1 MLRTSKR
8 AFGFGALIQK
18 IQNKIQN
25 KIQYIN
31 IKWDGEAIKGY
42 EHSEYVLY
50 LFNPFE
56 LTCHSEGWINEE
68 DYRESVHQRM
78 VWQSDWSLV
87 SDHIYDPIDEY
98 FAPTSDEKVWG
109 I

>member
-1 MLRTSKR
+1 MSIRNN
-8 AFGFGALIQK
+8 GAIFRGLF
-18 IQNKIQN
+18 NKI
-25 KIQYIN
+25 IN
-31 IKWDGEAIKGY
+31 IHISWAPKMNFLDDDFDEMECFW
-42 EHSEYVLY
+42 Y
-50 LFNPFE
+50 LRKPLQ

-87 SDHIYDPIDEY
+87 SDHVYDPIDEY

>member
-1 MLRTSKR
+1 MSIRNN
-8 AFGFGALIQK
+8 GAIFRGLF
-18 IQNKIQN
+18 NKI
-25 KIQYIN
+25 IN
-31 IKWDGEAIKGY
+31 IHISWAPKMNFLDDDFDEMECFW
-42 EHSEYVLY
+42 Y
-50 LFNPFE
+50 LREPLQ

-98 FAPTSDEKVWG
+98 FAPTSDEEVWG